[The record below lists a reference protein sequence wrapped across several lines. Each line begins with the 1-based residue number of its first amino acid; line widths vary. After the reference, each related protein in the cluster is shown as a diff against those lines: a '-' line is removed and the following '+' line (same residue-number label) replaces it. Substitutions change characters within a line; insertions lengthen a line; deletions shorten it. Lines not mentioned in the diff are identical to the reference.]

1 MTLLVCMF
9 SGVSV
14 RHEPETQGY
23 LALGLFYEALKL
35 YAQFPIR
42 QRCNLCHSG
51 IMLDYLSRPKA
62 VVQRRSILCGAHS
75 GLVAA
80 EHKSVVQRRSRL
92 CGAHSGLVAAEHKS
106 VVQR

>member
-1 MTLLVCMF
+1 VTLLVCMF

-14 RHEPETQGY
+14 RHEPETQEY

-35 YAQFPIR
+35 HAPFPNS
-42 QRCNLCHSG
+42 QSCNWCHSG
-51 IMLDYLSRPKA
+51 KMLDYLSRHKA

-80 EHKSVVQRRSRL
+80 EHKTVVQR
-92 CGAHSGLVAAEHKS
+92 
-106 VVQR
+106 